1 MYETHFG
8 LRQRPFRPTPDRD
21 AYYPAT
27 SHEVALGRVLQAR
40 DEDEGLV
47 LLTGEPGT
55 GKTLLCHR
63 LIERAGEGSVCVF
76 VTNCH
81 FAERAALFQ
90 AILFDL
96 SLPYETRSE
105 QELRLTL
112 TEHLLD
118 NFAAGRRNLIILDE
132 AQHLS
137 VDLLEELRLF
147 GNLEARQSKAVQIVL
162 SAQPALEGQLEQPE
176 LACLRQRL
184 MVRVPL
190 EPLGVHESADY
201 LVHQLRQAG
210 GKPERI
216 VTDEALDIL
225 ARGARGIPRLLNQA
239 ARQALGLAFEARV
252 KPVDAEVALEA
263 LTLLGLEVDL
273 GDPAQELAVVAREEP
288 ATEIGLSD
296 EDLDAVDPAC
306 AHGLMPSPRRPA

>member
-27 SHEVALGRVLQAR
+27 SHELALSRVLQAR
-40 DEDEGLV
+40 DEDEGLM

-63 LIERAGEGSVCVF
+63 LIEQAGEDSVCVF

-96 SLPYETRSE
+96 SLPYEARSE
-105 QELRLTL
+105 QELRLEL
-112 TEHLLD
+112 TEHLLH
-118 NFAAGRRNLIILDE
+118 NFTEGRRNLIILDE

-137 VDLLEELRLF
+137 ADLLEELRLF

-162 SAQPALEGQLEQPE
+162 AAQPTLEAQVDQPE
-176 LACLRQRL
+176 LASFRQRL
-184 MVRVPL
+184 MMRVPL

-216 VTDEALDIL
+216 LTDEAIDLL
-225 ARGARGIPRLLNQA
+225 ARGTHGIPRLLNQA

-263 LTLLGLEVDL
+263 LTRLGLEVDL
-273 GDPAQELAVVAREEP
+273 SAAGQELAVVAGEEP
-288 ATEIGLSD
+288 AVETAFSD
-296 EDLDAVDPAC
+296 EELDALDPAC
-306 AHGLMPSPRRPA
+306 PHNLLPTPRRPA